1 MSMELGSRGARAG
14 NEDSTALREFE
25 GALHTL
31 RSARC
36 VFLLFLILSLLI
48 HAAAF
53 SAVKWGNILPAA
65 STGVQEPPVASQP
78 ASAPAAASTADAAV
92 REAVVR
98 SLLRTV
104 LPLTEFVGQVSCALL
119 AICYLTSSLVCMAGG
134 LGGIRGSLSAFFWIL
149 VLLAL
154 LFPWARWLGGVQVP
168 GIYITEAELTGL
180 PTGPMARLPEV
191 LLYARFLGYPALAL
205 VIALLGN
212 ARYGRAI
219 RLVRLQIEARL
230 QIRPM

>member
-1 MSMELGSRGARAG
+1 MELGSRGARAG
-14 NEDSTALREFE
+14 AEDSTALRELE
-25 GALHTL
+25 NALGTL
-31 RSARC
+31 RTARC

-53 SAVKWGNILPAA
+53 SAVKWGNVLPAPSA
-65 STGVQEPPVASQP
+65 RTQP
-78 ASAPAAASTADAAV
+78 APGTATQAAGAPAATQTADAAV

-98 SLLRTV
+98 SLLRIV
-104 LPLTEFVGQVSCALL
+104 LPVTEFVGQVSCALL
-119 AICYLTSSLVCMAGG
+119 AVCYLTSALVCLIGG
-134 LGGIRGSLSAFFWIL
+134 LGGVRGSLAAFFWIL

-154 LFPWARWLGGVQVP
+154 LFPWARWLGGIQVP
-168 GIYITEAELTGL
+168 GIYVTEAELTRL
-180 PTGPMARLPEV
+180 PTGPMERLPEV
-191 LLYARFLGYPALAL
+191 LFYARFLGYPALAL

-230 QIRPM
+230 QTRPM